1 VRFPPIEQHTPVS
14 VLELESVSKQYGALR
29 PLRVAQLTVAAGEQI
44 AIVGFDQPAAEVFIS
59 LVMGAAV
66 PDTGTVRTFG
76 KLTTDIADSSEWL
89 ASLDR
94 FGIVSDRAPL
104 LDMLSVVQNL
114 SMPFSLEIEPPPPDV
129 RARAEALAR
138 DVGLDDLL
146 DQPVGSLSAARKLR
160 LRLARAIALD
170 PTIVILEHPSATLEP
185 SERND
190 VARALHRVLTARR
203 ITAITLTMD
212 RDYAASSGATV
223 LTLDPANGRLS
234 RALGAKLKFW
244 SR

>member
-29 PLRVAQLTVAAGEQI
+29 PLRVAQLTVTAGEQI

-66 PDTGTVRTFG
+66 PDTGTVRAFG
-76 KLTTDIADSSEWL
+76 KLTTDIADSTEWL
-89 ASLDR
+89 GSLDR

-114 SMPFSLEIEPPPPDV
+114 SMPFSLEIEPPAPDV

-138 DVGLDDLL
+138 DVGLDAVLE
-146 DQPVGSLSAARKLR
+146 QPVGSLGAGQKLR
-160 LRLARAIALD
+160 VRLARAIALE
-170 PTIVILEHPSATLEP
+170 PGIVILEHPSATLGP
-185 SERND
+185 SERNE
-190 VARALHRVLTARR
+190 VARDMHRVIAARR
-203 ITAITLTMD
+203 IAAITLTMD
-212 RDYAASSGATV
+212 RDYAASAAATV

-234 RALGAKLKFW
+234 RGLAAKLKFW